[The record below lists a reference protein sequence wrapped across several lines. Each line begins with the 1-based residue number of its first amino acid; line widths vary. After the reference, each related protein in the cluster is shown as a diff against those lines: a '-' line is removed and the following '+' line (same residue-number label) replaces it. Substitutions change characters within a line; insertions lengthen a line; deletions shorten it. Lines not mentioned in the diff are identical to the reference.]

1 MRRNGKLKN
10 VHYYCS
16 KYQKIGASEPCSYR
30 KFIPTN
36 RWDGL
41 IWEDVRKLLED
52 DTWLEEELTSV
63 QVQSANADKLI
74 GLQESRISRAN
85 IRKVQ
90 EGFESEI
97 YTPEDAKS
105 RIAQHQREAAS
116 AEEEA
121 VRLRREVSGPA
132 MDSNRVKALRAEL
145 KALRDGNLEQAT
157 FGEKLELVTR
167 FGIQM
172 FPAEDLTS
180 MRVKCRLGFRP
191 SQTMPDGI
199 DPTKPGN
206 ESDEAISGRVYQD
219 VRILCNNEPWQAG
232 FVAL

>member
-1 MRRNGKLKN
+1 M
-10 VHYYCS
+10 HYYCS

-116 AEEEA
+116 VEEEA
-121 VRLRREVSGPA
+121 ARLRREVAGPA
-132 MDSNRVKALRAEL
+132 MDSNRIKALRAEL
-145 KALRDGNLEQAT
+145 KALRDSNLDQAT

-167 FGIQM
+167 LGIRV
-172 FPAEDLTS
+172 FPVEDLTS
-180 MRVKCRLGFRP
+180 MRVKCSLGFRP
-191 SQTMPDGI
+191 PQMLSERI

-206 ESDEAISGRVYQD
+206 ESDEAISAHTRMY
-219 VRILCNNEPWQAG
+219 
-232 FVAL
+232 